1 MSKLHFGMIN
11 NVIKF
16 ALLLFVISGIT
27 ACSTI
32 NSAADKV
39 TSLVTGKKAVA
50 RHENNK
56 SVKDLEFPPDLTA
69 PEFDR
74 AFDLPTGT
82 VTASSLN
89 SVTTTPTYTNTSTVS
104 AQTTAALAKPR
115 SASFS
120 TIKKQGNDSYLQIND
135 KYERALLLTEII
147 LERMQFKVVNKMLA
161 TGEMNVRYQGNDPA
175 LVKGGNYRVSV
186 INAQGIPLVRIAK
199 TEGTVLTT
207 AQHAQ
212 IISLLNKE
220 FNK

>member
-1 MSKLHFGMIN
+1 MSKLHLGMIN
-11 NVIKF
+11 SVFKF

-32 NSAADKV
+32 NNAANKV
-39 TSLVTGKKAVA
+39 TSLVTGKKASA
-50 RHENNK
+50 RHDNNK
-56 SVKDLEFPPDLTA
+56 TVKDLEFPPDLTA
-69 PEFDR
+69 PEFDK
-74 AFDLPTGT
+74 AFELPTGP
-82 VTASSLN
+82 VTASSMN
-89 SVTTTPTYTNTSTVS
+89 SVTTTPAYTNTSSVPV
-104 AQTTAALAKPR
+104 QTTAAVAKPR
-115 SASFS
+115 SANLS

-161 TGEMNVRYQGNDPA
+161 TGEMNVRYQGSNPA

-199 TEGTVLTT
+199 SEGTVLTT

-212 IISLLNKE
+212 IISLLNSE